1 MSAGIFYK
9 QSGYNS
15 GVGKEGLMREEQG
28 FSLVELLIVVT
39 VIGVILTFAIPNL
52 LRSRAAANEGSAM
65 QSLHN
70 LVNAQL
76 NYSVTLGSGRF
87 ATAIGILSNA
97 GLIDD
102 VLGSGTKNGYSF
114 VISTGPSNDSF
125 NIVAKP
131 VTFGTTGNR
140 YFCSDEDSVI
150 YVSEVDDCSTMI
162 SAPIGA
168 GGKKKGKKGT

>member
-1 MSAGIFYK
+1 
-9 QSGYNS
+9 
-15 GVGKEGLMREEQG
+15 
-28 FSLVELLIVVT
+28 VT
-39 VIGVILTFAIPNL
+39 VIAVIATLVVPNL
-52 LRSRAAANEGSAM
+52 IKSKAAANEASAM
-65 QSLHN
+65 QSLIN

-76 NYSVTLGSGRF
+76 NYSVTRGSGRF
-87 ATAIGILSNA
+87 AAAVGILSNV

-114 VISTGPSNDSF
+114 VISTGASNTSF

-150 YVSEVDDCSTMI
+150 YVSIADDCSTMT
-162 SAPIGA
+162 SAPIGT
-168 GGKKKGKKGT
+168 GGKKKGKK